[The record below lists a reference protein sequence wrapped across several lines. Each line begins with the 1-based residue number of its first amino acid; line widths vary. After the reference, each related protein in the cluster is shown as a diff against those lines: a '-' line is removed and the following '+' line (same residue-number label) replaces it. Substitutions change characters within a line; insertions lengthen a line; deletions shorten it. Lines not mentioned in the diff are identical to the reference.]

1 MLGSIFNSDH
11 FSGNFI
17 TFFSSILLIVRLNFL
32 SRLLQFIRVLSQI
45 EMMTFYQFKMV
56 DLRWL
61 IFPLVFS
68 LIIKNIEVING
79 GRYPSPTP
87 YLHPGPLQEAKTS
100 PICLRLSVISI
111 VISVYYL
118 SVILNKRQ
126 CLKNILNKPGK
137 KAKVSVLTSSV
148 ISTFN
153 SLRGPYFPITAK

>member
-1 MLGSIFNSDH
+1 MLGSIFNSGH

-45 EMMTFYQFKMV
+45 EIMTFYQFKMV

-79 GRYPSPTP
+79 GRYPPPTP

-111 VISVYYL
+111 IISVALFECY
-118 SVILNKRQ
+118 IKQ
-126 CLKNILNKPGK
+126 
-137 KAKVSVLTSSV
+137 KAMFRKH
-148 ISTFN
+148 F
-153 SLRGPYFPITAK
+153 K